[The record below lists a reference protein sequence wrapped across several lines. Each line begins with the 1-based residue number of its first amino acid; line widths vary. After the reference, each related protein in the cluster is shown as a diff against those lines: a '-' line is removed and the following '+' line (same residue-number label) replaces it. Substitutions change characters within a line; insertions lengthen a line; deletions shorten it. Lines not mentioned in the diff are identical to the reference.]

1 MKKNIGNSLALY
13 PTPLVVVG
21 AMVDGKPNW
30 LLAGHV
36 GIMGHDHVMVSL
48 ASAHYTNKGI
58 KESKKLS
65 INIVDEALLAR
76 ADRSGCVSGSKEDKS
91 KLFEY
96 VVDDAGV
103 PMIAQAPVTMVC
115 SVEDIYETKGFESF
129 ICTIDGTYAEESV
142 LNEEGKIDYR
152 ALKPVL
158 FEMPTYEYLRTGDV
172 IGKCMSFGRD
182 LEK

>member
-1 MKKNIGNSLALY
+1 MKKNMGNLLALY

-30 LLAGHV
+30 LLVGHL
-36 GIMGHDHVMVSL
+36 GIIGHDHVMVSL
-48 ASAHYTNKGI
+48 AAAHYTNNGI
-58 KESKKLS
+58 KESRKLS
-65 INIVDEALLAR
+65 INIVDEAMLAK

-91 KLFEY
+91 TLFDY

-103 PMIAQAPVTMVC
+103 PMIGQAPVTMVC

-129 ICTIDGTYAEESV
+129 ICTIDATYAEESV
-142 LNEEGKIDYR
+142 LNEAGKIDYR
-152 ALKPVL
+152 ILKPVL

-172 IGKCMSFGRD
+172 IGKCMSPGK
-182 LEK
+182 EKQD